1 MEKRDLY
8 DKNRNITGKT
18 ILKGEQIPKDRY
30 IVVVLMFIQNSE
42 GKFLIQKRSE
52 AKNGKYATTGGHP
65 KTGETSI
72 EGILT
77 EVEEE
82 IGVKMNPKDLKLY
95 FSGRSEDERV
105 FWNDYYI
112 KMDIQNLN
120 DLKLQEA
127 EVDSVEWLSENEI
140 VNLMKQ
146 DKFFKN
152 HYEEF
157 EILLNW
163 LHNNH
168 KRIDERWG
176 AIWKKSVYAVGIK
189 HYLRK

>member
-30 IVVVLMFIQNSE
+30 IVVVLVFIQNSE
-42 GKFLIQKRSE
+42 GKFLIQKRSK

-95 FSGRSEDERV
+95 FSGKSEDERV
-105 FWNDYYI
+105 FWDDYYI

-157 EILLNW
+157 EIL
-163 LHNNH
+163 
-168 KRIDERWG
+168 
-176 AIWKKSVYAVGIK
+176 IK
-189 HYLRK
+189 WFNSDK